1 MLKTLDVLL
10 VLAMLAGASW
20 TFAQKY
26 GAEATEHEVAALDR
40 KIALERETIQLLQA
54 DWSLLNQPMRIE
66 KLARAFD
73 ADLKLVPVQPQQIIE
88 PNGLPSAPIAEPEE
102 KPETLASR
110 ATKPKGT
117 VR

>member
-1 MLKTLDVLL
+1 MWKTLDVLL
-10 VLAMLAGASW
+10 VVAMLGGASW

-26 GAEATEHEVAALDR
+26 GAEAIELEVMLLDR
-40 KIALERETIQLLQA
+40 KIALERETLQLLQA
-54 DWSLLNQPMRIE
+54 DWSLLNQPVRLE

-73 ADLKLVPVQPQQIIE
+73 ADLKLVPVQPQQIVE

-102 KPETLASR
+102 KSATLASAASR
-110 ATKPKGT
+110 KGT